1 MRLETIISRRSLL
14 HCVLLSSLAGV
25 AGYVVA
31 RNSVL
36 GKPKASSTGANGYGP
51 ATSAGRYLVPVSEVP
66 PKGGLIL
73 ATDKVVLVREHN
85 GVLKAFSAVCTHQG
99 CTVDSIADGVITCPC
114 HGSEYSAV
122 NGAVIRGPAP
132 LSLPTIAIVV
142 RDNDVYTV

>member
-122 NGAVIRGPAP
+122 NGAVIRGGAVTAP
-132 LSLPTIAIVV
+132 ND
-142 RDNDVYTV
+142 RDRGT